1 MSDLITKNMT
11 VSPVSNSNSD
21 TDSTSTYS
29 SSLQALSSPSSSGL
43 SPNPVSKPDPEE
55 NPRKPKRPRES
66 TSTSSSS
73 NSKHPV
79 FRGVRM
85 RTWGKWVSEI
95 REPRK
100 KNRIWLGTFSTPEM
114 AARAHDV
121 AALSIKGNSAI
132 LNFPKLA
139 GSLPRPASN
148 SPRDVQAAAA
158 KAASMDFNIVPSAP
172 TKVCDDE
179 NNSNSNDSTASNNNR
194 SSSSL
199 VTQSS
204 SSPSS
209 SSTAEVTSSPSDV
222 ATPEELSEIVEL
234 PSLETNLEEF
244 PEFVLLGD
252 SWPYNINQSWYC
264 EDYGAVGTGYFSDQY
279 LSIIPESNVITTTGA
294 FETSLWEH

>member
-1 MSDLITKNMT
+1 MT
-11 VSPVSNSNSD
+11 VPPVSNSNSE
-21 TDSTSTYS
+21 TGSSSIYS
-29 SSLQALSSPSSSGL
+29 SSPQAPYSPSSSGL
-43 SPNPVSKPDPEE
+43 SPNPVSKPEPEE

-66 TSTSSSS
+66 GSGSG
-73 NSKHPV
+73 SKHPV

-121 AALSIKGNSAI
+121 AALSIKGKSAI

-148 SPRDVQAAAA
+148 SPRDVQDAAA
-158 KAASMDFNIVPSAP
+158 KAASMDFNIVPSDP

-179 NNSNSNDSTASNNNR
+179 NNSNSNDSTASNNNG

-209 SSTAEVTSSPSDV
+209 SSTVEVTSSPSDV

-234 PSLETNLEEF
+234 PSLETSFEEF
-244 PEFVLLGD
+244 PEFVLSGD
-252 SWPYNINQSWYC
+252 LWPYNINQSWYC
-264 EDYGAVGTGYFSDQY
+264 EDYGAEGTGYFSDQY

-294 FETSLWEH
+294 FETLLWEH